1 MISMTL
7 AALIDRAR
15 LVAGNSQILRHQLLW
30 MMVLR
35 IVLYTL
41 LMTVSSIFR
50 APQFDV
56 ILVPANFF
64 VLLLLLVFLTT
75 IFSAFYLLVDTGH
88 PRKFGFLQTLLDTG
102 FVSLLVFFS
111 GLSQSIYLSVYFFPI
126 ISGGLILPRKGGMV
140 AAAAATVQYGAI
152 LLLEA
157 NGYYPAYL
165 QEYLWTSPSNPM
177 RLFNHFSVHGLT
189 FFLAAILSAL
199 FGLRLRKTE
208 TALSDSLKSYDRLA
222 SLYKQIF
229 DNISIGILTI
239 DGERRITSA
248 NHAVAK
254 ITGLD
259 AETLIGS
266 QLERHFS
273 SLSLTSD
280 NPRLTSDFL
289 KADGSKVRIG
299 YSVIDMEA
307 PPEQGTSQPAH
318 KIITLKDISA
328 IEQLER
334 QVRQAEKLAAIGM
347 MSASIAHDF
356 RNPLTAISGSAQVLA
371 NEFSAG
377 GAQSYSNYQLTTI
390 ILREANRLIVTIG
403 DFLRFSRPEIANCAW
418 FSLHGCLDE
427 VLQVCRADPAWP
439 ESAEIH
445 YEFDKTLD
453 IWADEKEMFTVF
465 SHLIMNGLAF
475 CPPGREKVVITA
487 RETSSEDGRE
497 VMEISVSDNGPG
509 IAEDKREQVF
519 DPFFTTRPEGTGL
532 GLAIVRQTITE
543 HQGTIS
549 IGKGSEGGAKFTLT
563 LPLPS

>member
-1 MISMTL
+1 MTL

>member
-1 MISMTL
+1 MTL

-266 QLERHFS
+266 QLERQFS